1 MLYSRLT
8 AFLRPYCQRPR
19 RFVLALSG
27 GLDSRVL
34 LDLMGLFIRCH
45 PQHQCQVVHVHHG
58 LSPDADIWLARCRE
72 WSARSGLAFAAEYVT
87 VSQGARLSVEQQARE
102 QRYQALARHVQ
113 AGDLLLTA
121 QHADDQLETFLL
133 ALKRGSGP
141 AGLAAMAPESS
152 FGEGGH
158 LRPLLST
165 TRAEIEAYADEQ
177 GLAWVEDESN
187 RDTRYDRNFLRHEI
201 TPGLISRWPGLRKSV
216 ARSAALCA
224 EQEALLEEL
233 LADRLAQAVQAD
245 GGLAIAALGSERTA
259 KQLIRLWLRQ
269 QDVIMP
275 SRAQLAQIWHSVVQ
289 ARVDANPQLR
299 WHTVEVRRYR
309 QCLYL
314 IRQWPDIRHWQ
325 QPCELDIPCVLPQAL
340 GTVLLQQTAQGL
352 LRLPAPDEPVTV
364 RFNPEGVEAR
374 PVGRVGRRKLKKL
387 FQEYGVPSW
396 NRRRTP
402 LVFYGNQLAAVA
414 GLFVVEE
421 FRGQDCDLTWHND
434 VFHVQC

>member
-8 AFLRPYCQRPR
+8 AFLQPYCQRPR

-34 LDLMGLFIRCH
+34 LDLMGQFIRQH
-45 PQHQCQVVHVHHG
+45 PLHQCQVVHVHHG
-58 LSPDADIWLARCRE
+58 LSPNADTWLTRCRD
-72 WSARSGLAFAAEYVT
+72 WSAQAGLAFAAEHVT
-87 VSQGARLSVEQQARE
+87 VQQGTRLSVEQQARE

-113 AGDLLLTA
+113 SGDLLLTA

-152 FGEGGH
+152 FGEGVH

-165 TRAEIEAYADEQ
+165 TRAEMETYADAK

-187 RDTRYDRNFLRHEI
+187 RNTRYDRNFLRHEI
-201 TPGLISRWPGLRKSV
+201 TPALVARWPGVRKSV
-216 ARSAALCA
+216 ARSAALCG

-245 GGLAIAALGSERTA
+245 GSLAIAKLGSERTG

-269 QDVIMP
+269 QDVLMP
-275 SRAQLAQIWHSVVQ
+275 TQAQLAQIWHSVVQ
-289 ARVDANPQLR
+289 ARADANPQLR
-299 WHTVEVRRYR
+299 WHTVEVRRHR
-309 QCLYL
+309 QHLYL

-325 QPCELDIPCVLPQAL
+325 QPCVLGTPCALPQGL
-340 GTVLLQQTAQGL
+340 GTVLLQQTAQGQ
-352 LRLPAPDEPVTV
+352 LRLPAPDEPVSV
-364 RFNPEGVEAR
+364 RFNPEGIEAR

-402 LVFYGNQLAAVA
+402 LIFYGEQLAAVA
-414 GLFVVEE
+414 GLFVVEG
-421 FRGQDCDLTWHND
+421 FHGQDCDLTWHND